1 MKKDYRRSLNRMT
14 LYSSL
19 ATFVIL
25 VILPTIFI
33 ISFTFTRWNE
43 IYVEVF
49 ANELIGNENWIQIQN
64 VLIFSFKMAVCVV
77 LFDLIF
83 GIPLAYTLSRK
94 KFPGKDLLEEIIT
107 LPLVIP
113 TSGFGFATLI
123 SWTTAAGLGGFFGL
137 ETGLINLNLLIPL
150 LNIPFLIFIVH
161 VGLTLPYIVLTI
173 RAKMDEVNPDF
184 ETASRTFGA
193 SSFTTFKRVLLP
205 LTVPGIF
212 SGSVMAFAR
221 SLGETGA
228 TMVVS
233 GIYTTASIAIVRWVF
248 EFKFAAASFL
258 GCLLIVIAWIL
269 ILPVELTVG
278 MKIRSRAFRKI
289 TSGAGLKRMMLN
301 LERFVSLRL
310 SYVKDAAGLFI
321 IIVTVIIP
329 IVVVLH
335 SIIPYWSQDPYTG
348 KVTGSVLYQLFGPP
362 NYFKSLMRATLT
374 SFTVAAIATYI
385 AMCIAIPLVF
395 IIKKYRFGG
404 LIRSILKIPLIVP
417 TSALGL
423 SVLLLWGP
431 PGLGV
436 VNPGIWLIIL
446 THIVFSVP
454 VIVEPAIAAYEGSQT
469 VLLEDSARTLG
480 ATPYDVAETI
490 SIPLIKRGVLAG
502 VILSFTHS
510 IGETGATFI
519 VMGRDITVP
528 TLVVNMVEALA
539 IPAALFASTY
549 LIAISLILLLV
560 FRWFSR

>member
-1 MKKDYRRSLNRMT
+1 MKTIVMKKDYRQSLNQMT

-19 ATFVIL
+19 AAFAIL

-43 IYVEVF
+43 IYFEVF
-49 ANELIGNENWIQIQN
+49 ANELIGNENWIQIQK
-64 VLIFSFKMAVCVV
+64 VLIFSFKMAVSVV
-77 LFDLIF
+77 LFDLVF

-123 SWTTAAGLGGFFGL
+123 TWTTAAGLGGFFGL
-137 ETGLINLNLLIPL
+137 ETGLIDLNLLIPL

-289 TSGAGLKRMMLN
+289 TSGTGLKRMTLN
-301 LERFVSLRL
+301 VERFLVSLVQMEL
-310 SYVKDAAGLFI
+310 EK
-321 IIVTVIIP
+321 
-329 IVVVLH
+329 
-335 SIIPYWSQDPYTG
+335 QQ
-348 KVTGSVLYQLFGPP
+348 QL
-362 NYFKSLMRATLT
+362 R
-374 SFTVAAIATYI
+374 
-385 AMCIAIPLVF
+385 
-395 IIKKYRFGG
+395 
-404 LIRSILKIPLIVP
+404 
-417 TSALGL
+417 
-423 SVLLLWGP
+423 
-431 PGLGV
+431 
-436 VNPGIWLIIL
+436 
-446 THIVFSVP
+446 
-454 VIVEPAIAAYEGSQT
+454 
-469 VLLEDSARTLG
+469 
-480 ATPYDVAETI
+480 
-490 SIPLIKRGVLAG
+490 
-502 VILSFTHS
+502 
-510 IGETGATFI
+510 
-519 VMGRDITVP
+519 
-528 TLVVNMVEALA
+528 
-539 IPAALFASTY
+539 
-549 LIAISLILLLV
+549 
-560 FRWFSR
+560 